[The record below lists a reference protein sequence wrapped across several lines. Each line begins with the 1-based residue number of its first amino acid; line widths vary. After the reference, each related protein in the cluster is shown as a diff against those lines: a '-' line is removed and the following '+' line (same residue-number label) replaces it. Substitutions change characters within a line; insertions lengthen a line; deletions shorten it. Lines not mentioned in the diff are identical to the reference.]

1 VNDLKKCVF
10 PADLNSA
17 LAALSDRKSSPFA
30 LAGGTLSGKNI
41 GPETGSLVDLKRLPL
56 SAIKTTAAGLSIGA
70 LATFDEI
77 ENSKALKSWAGGVL
91 CAAAAKCSSQLV
103 RNMATIGGNIAR
115 PNAFNVFPPL
125 LLALDAKV
133 KVAWKGGSRTLPLA
147 GLYDGTLKRT
157 PGRDCLITEVIL
169 PASSKGL
176 KCAFEKFARTES
188 SWESYITLAMCA
200 EVKKGV
206 IKSARIGIGAL
217 SAVPA
222 LAPKAAAA
230 LAGGSPGE
238 AAGKTAAAALAGDLA
253 GMRISPRSMEF
264 KKEVAAALLRR
275 FVASL
280 A

>member
-1 VNDLKKCVF
+1 MNNLKKCVF
-10 PADLNSA
+10 PEDLNAA
-17 LAALSDRKSSPFA
+17 LAALSDRKASPFA

-41 GPETGSLVDLKRLPL
+41 SPDTAALVDLKRLPL
-56 SAIKTTAAGLSIGA
+56 SAIKVTASGLSIGA

-77 ENSKALKSWAGGVL
+77 DNSRAVKGWAGGVL

-133 KVAWKGGSRTLPLA
+133 KVVWKGGSKTLPFA
-147 GLYDGTLKRT
+147 ALYDGTLKRT
-157 PGRDCLITEVIL
+157 PGRDCLITEVLL

-176 KCAFEKFARTES
+176 RCSFEKFARTES

-200 EVKKGV
+200 EVRKGV
-206 IKSARIGIGAL
+206 IKSARIGVGAV

-222 LAPKAAAA
+222 LASKAAAA
-230 LAGGSPGE
+230 MIGENPGDSAGS
-238 AAGKTAAAALAGDLA
+238 TAAAALAGDLA
-253 GMRISPRSMEF
+253 GMRISPKSVEF
-264 KKEVAAALLRR
+264 KKEVAAALIRR

>member
-1 VNDLKKCVF
+1 MNNLRKCVF
-10 PADLNSA
+10 PDNLN
-17 LAALSDRKSSPFA
+17 AALTALGDRKSLPFA

-41 GPETGSLVDLKRLPL
+41 GPETVTLVDLKRLPL
-56 SAIKTTAAGLSIGA
+56 AAIKTTAAGLSIGA

-77 ENSKALKSWAGGVL
+77 ENSRVVKGWAGGVL

-133 KVAWKGGSRTLPLA
+133 TVAWKGVAKTFPLA
-147 GLYDGTLKRT
+147 GLYDGTLKKI
-157 PGRDCLITEVIL
+157 PGRDCLITGIIL
-169 PASSKGL
+169 PAASKGL

-217 SAVPA
+217 SAVPV

-230 LAGGSPGE
+230 LTGETPGE
-238 AAGKTAAAALAGDLA
+238 AAGKAAALAGDLA
-253 GMRISPRSMEF
+253 GMRISPKSVEF

-275 FVASL
+275 FVVSL

>member
-1 VNDLKKCVF
+1 VNNLKKCVF
-10 PADLNSA
+10 PKDLNSA
-17 LAALSDRKSSPFA
+17 LAALSDRKAAPMA

-41 GPETGSLVDLKRLPL
+41 APETLALVDLKKLPL
-56 SAIKTTAAGLSIGA
+56 AAIKNTAAGLSIGA

-77 ENSKALKSWAGGVL
+77 ENSKLVKGWAGGAL

-133 KVAWKGGSRTLPLA
+133 KVAWKGGSKTLPFA
-147 GLYDGTLKRT
+147 ALYDGTLKKV

-176 KCAFEKFARTES
+176 KCSFEKFARTES

-200 EVKKGV
+200 EVKKGS
-206 IKSARIGIGAL
+206 IKSARIGIGAV

-222 LAPKAAAA
+222 LAPKAASA
-230 LAGGSPGE
+230 LIGEKPGE
-238 AAGKTAAAALAGDLA
+238 AAGKAAAAALAGDLA
-253 GMRISPRSMEF
+253 GMRISPKSAEF
-264 KKEVAAALLRR
+264 RKEVAAALIRR
-275 FVASL
+275 FAASL